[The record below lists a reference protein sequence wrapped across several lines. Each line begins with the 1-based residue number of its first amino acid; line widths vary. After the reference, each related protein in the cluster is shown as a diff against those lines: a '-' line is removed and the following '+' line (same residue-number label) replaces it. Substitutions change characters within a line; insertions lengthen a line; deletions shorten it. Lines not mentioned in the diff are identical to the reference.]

1 MNKMDKVEIDAET
14 ADGIVVAS
22 LKDQIRMLRSQLK
35 KYMGK
40 RRLSAWEKD
49 DLQDTLQT
57 LEYLEKTFDYYG
69 GHFQ

>member
-1 MNKMDKVEIDAET
+1 
-14 ADGIVVAS
+14 
-22 LKDQIRMLRSQLK
+22 
-35 KYMGK
+35 
-40 RRLSAWEKD
+40 LSAWEKD